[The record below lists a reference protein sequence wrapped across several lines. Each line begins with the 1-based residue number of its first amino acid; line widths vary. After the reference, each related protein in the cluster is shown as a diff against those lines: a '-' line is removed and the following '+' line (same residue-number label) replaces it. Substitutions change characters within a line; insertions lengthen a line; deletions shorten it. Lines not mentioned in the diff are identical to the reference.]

1 MFDISLQ
8 DDNNQ
13 QIAKILTVDNRGKAM
28 LFVHC
33 GDRFTQTFYSIPL
46 YRPYECIT
54 AVKWIHADQVLIG
67 SSTGQAYLLNPMST
81 DEQRRLLTLCKQ
93 SMSGP
98 LGLIKALCTTPIPHA
113 SDCALPAAEEGERIV
128 HISTVD
134 GSVYVCSHQQ
144 VCVWAISQ
152 TSEAR
157 VRSLCI

>member
-1 MFDISLQ
+1 
-8 DDNNQ
+8 
-13 QIAKILTVDNRGKAM
+13 M